1 MCTLVTRAFKNNCS
15 IAKATSLEVSF
26 LFSEERRFSVYNIL
40 LQLGILIVLVLAV
53 ILIYFRLRKNRSIR
67 IINASLT
74 VEELELRAKRTAID
88 HVLTTKRVLLNWP
101 VTRVNESYKKILDLY
116 TELNDNLN
124 HKRSVPPAAEWLLDN
139 FYIIEEQVK
148 GIRADMSKKSYYKL
162 PVIRKGPFRGYTR
175 VFAIAM
181 EFTES
186 VDGQIDEST
195 LLRYLEAYQS
205 HTILFDREIRMI
217 PMMLRIALIESTRSL
232 CENIA
237 ETQVMW
243 NKANDIV
250 DKWWSD
256 DITDPEKIV
265 KLFKNTIESIDEVN
279 PSFIEHLFYRLRRS
293 GRSYSNVLRYIDD
306 HLETLGT
313 DTERVAQVEHNRQA
327 VSTVSMGNYIMSFR
341 YITSVNWMRLFDTLS
356 FVEKILDQDPMGH
369 YASMDNASCGYYVS
383 RIEKLAKQ
391 YGVSELHVAREAI
404 ALAKSAESELQVDGI
419 ENNERLRRAHV
430 GYYLVDKG
438 VELLLKGIKGK
449 KVPRNVKA
457 QKFINWAVDR
467 KVSLYIGT
475 IAIFTVIFVFVAYS
489 IALRSD
495 GNNTVSIQTIL
506 LGILSCLALA
516 VPASE
521 LVIVLNN
528 WMIGTIKRPAVF
540 PRLELKSGIPDSM
553 KTMVVVPAILSNNER
568 IDELLENIENHYLSN
583 RENNLYFALIGA
595 FKDSK
600 SPDINSDQ
608 GLLNYAIDGVKA
620 LNEKY
625 ERNQEDRFYFYH
637 RKSV

>member
-1 MCTLVTRAFKNNCS
+1 M
-15 IAKATSLEVSF
+15 
-26 LFSEERRFSVYNIL
+26 
-40 LQLGILIVLVLAV
+40 
-53 ILIYFRLRKNRSIR
+53 
-67 IINASLT
+67 
-74 VEELELRAKRTAID
+74 
-88 HVLTTKRVLLNWP
+88 
-101 VTRVNESYKKILDLY
+101 
-116 TELNDNLN
+116 
-124 HKRSVPPAAEWLLDN
+124 
-139 FYIIEEQVK
+139 
-148 GIRADMSKKSYYKL
+148 
-162 PVIRKGPFRGYTR
+162 
-175 VFAIAM
+175 
-181 EFTES
+181 
-186 VDGQIDEST
+186 
-195 LLRYLEAYQS
+195 
-205 HTILFDREIRMI
+205 
-217 PMMLRIALIESTRSL
+217 
-232 CENIA
+232 
-237 ETQVMW
+237 
-243 NKANDIV
+243 
-250 DKWWSD
+250 
-256 DITDPEKIV
+256 
-265 KLFKNTIESIDEVN
+265 
-279 PSFIEHLFYRLRRS
+279 
-293 GRSYSNVLRYIDD
+293 LRYIDD

-568 IDELLENIENHYLSN
+568 IDELLENIENHY
-583 RENNLYFALIGA
+583 
-595 FKDSK
+595 
-600 SPDINSDQ
+600 
-608 GLLNYAIDGVKA
+608 
-620 LNEKY
+620 
-625 ERNQEDRFYFYH
+625 
-637 RKSV
+637 